1 MSLATKHRLAH
12 WSYSIHCALQPMPF
26 HSFPIMTACQQ
37 RTPYSTPLCQH
48 TRRCI
53 LICRQQ
59 ETGLQ
64 CKPGSRGHHAHS
76 LGQPEQHRS
85 ICVLDMDLKN
95 GPVQIDNN
103 DLNQTNHGHAQFCTS
118 RTAPS
123 LSPTSCN
130 SNSTSSPQLSRPSRN
145 S

>member
-1 MSLATKHRLAH
+1 MSLAAKHRLAH

-76 LGQPEQHRS
+76 LGQPEQHGS

-103 DLNQTNHGHAQFCTS
+103 DLTELNTIMLVWTS
-118 RTAPS
+118 RAAPS
-123 LSPTSCN
+123 LTPTSCN
-130 SNSTSSPQLSRPSRN
+130 SSSTSSPQLSRPSRK

>member
-76 LGQPEQHRS
+76 LGQPEQHGS

-95 GPVQIDNN
+95 GPVQINKN
-103 DLNQTNHGHAQFCTS
+103 DLTDLNTITLVWTS

-123 LSPTSCN
+123 STSTSCN
-130 SNSTSSPQLSRPSRN
+130 SSSTSSPQLSRPSRN
-145 S
+145 F